1 MSYDD
6 VVQRAWC
13 NNTLLS
19 VLFELTYSCNLNC
32 SFCYNDRS
40 HRGRPLS
47 LDQYR
52 QLIDAL
58 AEMAVL
64 HLTLSGGEPLVHQ
77 DFWAIGSRARD
88 RGFVIRIKSNGHAI
102 EPWLA
107 RRLKQE
113 VDPFLIEVSLHGA
126 CAATHDQQTRVE
138 GSFIQ
143 LMRNIRAMLQMGTRV
158 QLNIPLTRWNEA
170 EVGEMCALAD
180 RLGLPLQID
189 PDITPRDDGQKW
201 PFCIAATEAGIRRLN
216 EINQARLADVPS
228 IGTQATHTAGSANPG
243 VQKEGHREHT
253 GKHCGAGSSGLA
265 IDPYGI
271 VYPCVQWR
279 IPLGSLHSESVKD
292 IWQNSEELKRVRALS
307 VKLGEMRKSGKA
319 EEGLAFCPGVAQVV
333 TGSPFKPYTAFRLRR
348 AAAYGCQEAI

>member
-1 MSYDD
+1 MSYND

-19 VLFELTYSCNLNC
+19 VLLELTYSCNLNC
-32 SFCYNDRS
+32 SFCYNDQS

-52 QLIDAL
+52 QLIDVL

-77 DFWAIGSRARD
+77 DFWTIGSRARD

-102 EPWLA
+102 VPRLA
-107 RRLKQE
+107 RRLKRE

-126 CAATHDQQTRVE
+126 CAATHDQQTRVK
-138 GSFIQ
+138 GSFLQ
-143 LMRNIRAMLQMGTRV
+143 LMRNIQAILQVGTRV

-170 EVGEMCALAD
+170 EVDEMCALAD

-189 PDITPRDDGQKW
+189 PDVTPRDDGHKG
-201 PFCIAATEAGIRRLN
+201 PFSIAATEAGLRRLH
-216 EINQARLADVPS
+216 EIDQARLAGVPS
-228 IGTQATHTAGSANPG
+228 IGTRATHTAGLGNPG
-243 VQKEGHREHT
+243 VQKKECREYT
-253 GKHCGAGSSGLA
+253 NKHCGAGSSGLA
-265 IDPYGI
+265 IDPYGN

-292 IWQNSEELKRVRALS
+292 IWQNSKELKRVRALS
-307 VKLGEMRKSGKA
+307 VKLGEMRESGKA
-319 EEGLAFCPGVAQVV
+319 EEGLTFCPGVAQVE
-333 TGSPFKPYTAFRLRR
+333 TGSPFNLYTAFRLRM
-348 AAAYGCQEAI
+348 AAVHGRREAI